1 MKSFEKEEM
10 GDENGGK
17 KGSHEMEDG
26 KITSKVGSEILGNH
40 RKE

>member
-26 KITSKVGSEILGNH
+26 KITCK
-40 RKE
+40 